1 MDTGHIFRA
10 RTGHL
15 PGVRGCEQAEP
26 PPPSSGVCTFV
37 HGLPPSLWAP
47 RSRWPTLLPL
57 RKGPISAPA
66 VLKPH
71 PEAHA
76 LHGHTAAWSGPSE
89 SPSRLQWPGI
99 DPGQGWPTFLKAL
112 EQQPAQRLHSE
123 APGRAGSSQLGRARP
138 RWQLACQAAAA
149 LVSLGWSKQSHPGS
163 QKVQTRVWAT
173 GWGSHMGVVS
183 TKGVSFLRPKLRGGH
198 WVDQDAWPC
207 W

>member
-1 MDTGHIFRA
+1 M
-10 RTGHL
+10 
-15 PGVRGCEQAEP
+15 
-26 PPPSSGVCTFV
+26 CTFV

-57 RKGPISAPA
+57 SKGPISAPA

-76 LHGHTAAWSGPSE
+76 LRGHAAAWSGPSE

-99 DPGQGWPTFLKAL
+99 DPGQGWPTFLKAS

-149 LVSLGWSKQSHPGS
+149 LVSLGWSKQSPPWLSEGSDESLGCRVGLPHGSGEHKRGLFPEASARGRALGRPGRLALLVICCVTLGRLLDLS
-163 QKVQTRVWAT
+163 DLSSSVQL
-173 GWGSHMGVVS
+173 G
-183 TKGVSFLRPKLRGGH
+183 
-198 WVDQDAWPC
+198 Q
-207 W
+207 